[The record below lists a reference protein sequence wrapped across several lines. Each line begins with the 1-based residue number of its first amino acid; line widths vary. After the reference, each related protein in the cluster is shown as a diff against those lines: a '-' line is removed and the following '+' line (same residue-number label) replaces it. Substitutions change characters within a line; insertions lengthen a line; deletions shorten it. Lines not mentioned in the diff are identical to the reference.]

1 LNVTASTV
9 KQKTMRQWASMK
21 PAQYFSIEIIRR
33 SWYSTYRTS
42 RPLTCANVVFSAS
55 IRRSMSN
62 SSSSWQT
69 RTGNLP
75 RTKSSADTPATSPG
89 GGLYGR
95 TGSFTASM
103 TPQQAIFPWRHEEEK
118 LPRLIPGTLEHFE
131 QGGALGPGFPFQ
143 LPPLLKFVLGTIAA
157 TRLNIPWFH
166 QLIGGW
172 KEELADSS
180 AWAFSQGVSAVLSNT
195 YAIPF
200 DDIISQSEEN
210 EDGSIHGGVN
220 FGYTT
225 TARTPENTMN
235 SENAAAGEE
244 CPEVEYMMEENL
256 RKLYQSAH
264 DSGKDQMQ
272 IVLQTKPVAA
282 SLQSIV
288 WIPFLSRSL
297 VEQRPELRQS
307 FLNLAEELERHE
319 KELGRPIT
327 QFEAMKVGGAF
338 AEALA
343 GASMQHFNDK
353 HIWESTLIAQVLV
366 ECDEIFSVTDLRTN
380 QVIQGHADGK
390 IRRVSHL
397 VRLENKMETHFPE
410 NAARSSAHYVGSWQI
425 TDWDD
430 LLDGNLWYL

>member
-1 LNVTASTV
+1 
-9 KQKTMRQWASMK
+9 MK
-21 PAQYFSIEIIRR
+21 LLRR
-33 SWYSTYRTS
+33 SSHYSKLRTNH
-42 RPLTCANVVFSAS
+42 RPSNCCHSVFSSS
-55 IRRSMSN
+55 IQRSISN
-62 SSSSWQT
+62 SPSSWQT
-69 RTGNLP
+69 RTENVP
-75 RTKSSADTPATSPG
+75 RTKSSADTSTTTSA

-95 TGSFTASM
+95 TGGFTASM
-103 TPQQAIFPWRHEEEK
+103 TPPQAIFPWRHEEEK
-118 LPRLIPGTLEHFE
+118 LPRLIPGTLEHFQ

-143 LPPLLKFVLGTIAA
+143 LPPFMQFVLGTIAA
-157 TRLNIPWFH
+157 TRLKIPWYH

-172 KEELADSS
+172 KEELAESS

-195 YAIPF
+195 YEIPF
-200 DDIISQSEEN
+200 DEISSQSAEG

-225 TARTPENTMN
+225 TTFTPENTK
-235 SENAAAGEE
+235 SIDNATGGEQ

-272 IVLQTKPVAA
+272 IVLQTKPIKA
-282 SLQSIV
+282 SLQSIL

-307 FLNLAEELERHE
+307 FMKLAEELESHE
-319 KELGRPIT
+319 KKLGRPIS

-343 GASMQHFNDK
+343 GASMQHFDDK

-366 ECDEIFSVTDLRTN
+366 ECDEVFSVTDLRTN

-390 IRRVSHL
+390 VRRVSHL
-397 VRLENKMETHFPE
+397 VRLENKMETHLPE
-410 NAARSSAHYVGSWQI
+410 NAARASAHYVGSWQI